1 MSTERNPLVSSTN
14 NDISVT
20 SFSGGAARGPCLQLG
35 QEGMGYG
42 RQMGHMYIQVDV
54 DQAIAMRDMLESF
67 LTQPSAEARRF
78 ANAGVV
84 LPTPYEDMA
93 ARMDEEDES

>member
-20 SFSGGAARGPCLQLG
+20 SFSGGAARGPCLQLTQTLTDSG
-35 QEGMGYG
+35 G
-42 RQMGHMYIQVDV
+42 RPSVGHIQIDV

-67 LTQPSAEARRF
+67 LTQPSCEARRF
-78 ANAGVV
+78 RG
-84 LPTPYEDMA
+84 L
-93 ARMDEEDES
+93 